1 MRNRFSFSYK
11 AGNTIACGLHW
22 GTCFEKINQTNGGRM
37 SEFPNTSY
45 WPELSYTVWES
56 NSISFQ
62 QEKSSNHT
70 EALYR
75 GQETNVMGLFF
86 IILLLR

>member
-1 MRNRFSFSYK
+1 
-11 AGNTIACGLHW
+11 
-22 GTCFEKINQTNGGRM
+22 M

-45 WPELSYTVWES
+45 WPEISYTVSES

-75 GQETNVMGLFF
+75 GQETNVMGLFS
-86 IILLLR
+86 